1 MVTSRIFACH
11 KSYHKIHLKFLQIH
25 RIAYTLLQIGSL
37 DKYYFIT
44 LIINVFQTH
53 APLYY

>member
-11 KSYHKIHLKFLQIH
+11 KNYHKIHLKFLQIH
-25 RIAYTLLQIGSL
+25 RIEYTLLQIGSL